1 MITKKQ
7 ALDYHTTGRPGKIE
21 VINTKPAATQ
31 RDLALAY
38 TPGVAEPCR
47 EIARDPGT
55 AILYTAKGNLVGVVT
70 NGTAVLGLGNIGSLA
85 GKPVMEGK
93 GVLFKRFADIDVF
106 DIELNTENV
115 DEFIHAVKLM
125 EPTFGG
131 INLEDIKAPECFEIE
146 RRLSEAMNIPV
157 FHDDQHGTA
166 IISAAAL
173 INAAE
178 LAGKKL
184 EDMKMVISGAG
195 AAAISCARHYQR
207 FGLKHENIILC
218 DSRGVIYEGREA
230 GINEFKREFMI
241 KTEARTLADAMV
253 GADVF
258 IGLSMG
264 GLVSK
269 EMVKS
274 MADNPIV
281 FALANPDPEISYEDA
296 IDSRKDVIIATGRS
310 DKPNQVNNVLGF
322 PFIFRGA
329 LDIHA
334 SAINT
339 EMKVAA
345 TLALAELAHEDVPDS
360 VTQVYEASTLMFGRD
375 YIIPKPLDQR
385 VLPMVASA
393 VAKAAMD
400 SGVARKTIDI
410 DDYKQELE
418 SRLGRSR
425 ALMMRINQK
434 AKLGPKKIVFP
445 EGECDKIIRASQQIV
460 AEEIAQPILLGDE
473 AFIRSEAE
481 RLNVSL
487 DNVEIMDPV
496 RLKPNKE
503 FVEKIYNDRQRKGMT
518 RSHAV
523 NVMRRPNYYGAM
535 MVELGLA
542 DGMVSGIAHHYPDT
556 IRPALQILQIEEGI
570 GRVAGTM
577 ILAFKNKVKLFADV
591 TINID
596 PDAKTLADIAL
607 LTAAE
612 ARKFGINPRVAML
625 SFSNFGS
632 VKHPLSQKVKE
643 AVCLIK
649 ERDPNLQVDGEIHA
663 DVAVD
668 TAILKEHFPFSNLQ
682 EEANVLIFPD
692 LTSGNIAY
700 KLLSKLAN
708 ATAIGPILMGIRQPV
723 NLLQYASSTVE
734 DIVNMTAITV
744 LEAQELAA
752 RRLSKEGE
760 NQNG

>member
-1 MITKKQ
+1 MITKQQ
-7 ALDYHTTGRPGKIE
+7 ALDYHSKGRPGKIE
-21 VINTKPAATQ
+21 VVNTKPTETQ
-31 RDLALAY
+31 RDLSLAY

-47 EIARDPGT
+47 EIAKAPET
-55 AILYTAKGNLVGVVT
+55 ANLYTARGNLVAVVT
-70 NGTAVLGLGNIGSLA
+70 NGSAVLGLGNIGPLA

-106 DIELNTENV
+106 DIELDTDNV
-115 DEFIHAVKLM
+115 EEFINAVRLM

-146 RRLSEAMNIPV
+146 RRLVESMDIPV

-173 INAAE
+173 INAVE
-178 LAGKKL
+178 LAGKKM
-184 EDMKMVISGAG
+184 EDIKMVISGAG
-195 AAAISCARHYQR
+195 AAAISCARHYQN
-207 FGLKHENIILC
+207 FGLKKENIIMC
-218 DSRGVIYEGREA
+218 DSRGPIYEGRTD
-230 GINEFKREFMI
+230 GINEFKKEFMV
-241 KTEARTLADAMV
+241 KTDARTLADAMV

-281 FALANPDPEISYEDA
+281 FAMANPDPEISYEDA
-296 IDSRKDVIIATGRS
+296 MDARSDVIMATGRS
-310 DKPNQVNNVLGF
+310 VKPNQVNNVLGF

-329 LDIHA
+329 LDVHA
-334 SAINT
+334 RAINT
-339 EMKVAA
+339 EMKIAA
-345 TLALAELAHEDVPDS
+345 TRALAELAHQDVPDS
-360 VTQVYEASTLMFGRD
+360 VTQAYATSSLMFGRD

-385 VLPMVASA
+385 VLPYVASA

-410 DDYKQELE
+410 EAYKDELE

-425 ALMMRINQK
+425 ALMMRIIHK
-434 AKLGPKKIVFP
+434 ARQAPKKIVFP

-460 AEEIAQPILLGDE
+460 AEGIARPVLLGDE

-481 RLNVSL
+481 RLNVTL
-487 DNVEIMDPV
+487 ENVEILDPA
-496 RLKPNKE
+496 RMAPKKE
-503 FVEKIYNDRQRKGMT
+503 YIHTIYEARQRKGMT
-518 RSHAV
+518 RRHAV
-523 NVMRRPNYYGAM
+523 NLMRRANYYGSM
-535 MVELGLA
+535 MVKMGDA
-542 DGMVSGIAHHYPDT
+542 DGLVSGIAQHYADT
-556 IRPALQILQIEEGI
+556 VRPALQILQTEPGI
-570 GRVAGTM
+570 RRVAGSF
-577 ILAFKNKVKLFADV
+577 ILAFKNKVKFLADV
-591 TINID
+591 TINIE
-596 PDAKTLADIAL
+596 PDAETLAEIAL
-607 LTAAE
+607 LTAEE
-612 ARKFGINPRVAML
+612 ARKFGITPRVALL

-643 AVCLIK
+643 AVQLIK
-649 ERDPNLQVDGEIHA
+649 ERDPDLQVDGELHA

-668 TAILKEHFPFSNLQ
+668 TDLLREHFPFSNLQ

-752 RRLSKEGE
+752 RRLS
-760 NQNG
+760 